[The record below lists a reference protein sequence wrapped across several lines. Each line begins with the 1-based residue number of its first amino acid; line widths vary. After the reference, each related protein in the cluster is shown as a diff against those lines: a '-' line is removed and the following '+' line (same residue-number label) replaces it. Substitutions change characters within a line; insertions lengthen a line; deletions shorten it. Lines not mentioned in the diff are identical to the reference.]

1 MAFKDQQDD
10 DYVVGL
16 VADRRGADIY
26 LIAPVSCCGAQAES
40 ASTLSILVWTG
51 REERGALRGP
61 VDGRADLEGGGRA
74 AGA

>member
-26 LIAPVSCCGAQAES
+26 LIAPVSCCGAQ
-40 ASTLSILVWTG
+40 G
-51 REERGALRGP
+51 RISQHIEYSGMDRP
-61 VDGRADLEGGGRA
+61 
-74 AGA
+74 